1 MEHLCHDPPAEE
13 SVVGNGTLCHDAAEY
28 RVVVIQDGKFP
39 VFVGGDILAASA
51 PAWRTG
57 SSRPHRHRGVP
68 RYAPRPFGKSGGRI
82 MAGHHRIDGAQIRIL
97 ADNGARGGKF
107 LVRDGEFRAASGA
120 QDFVSCFFLLI
131 VNLLIVDYFRVP
143 PIF

>member
-39 VFVGGDILAASA
+39 VFVGGDILAALEQA
-51 PAWRTG
+51 AHVHTG
-57 SSRPHRHRGVP
+57 T
-68 RYAPRPFGKSGGRI
+68 AECLDTLPRPFGKSGRRI

-120 QDFVSCFFLLI
+120 QDFCFLFLSTHCEF
-131 VNLLIVDYFRVP
+131 VNN
-143 PIF
+143 

>member
-39 VFVGGDILAASA
+39 VFVGGDILAALGSLHGEQA
-51 PAWRTG
+51 AHVHTGPAECLDTL
-57 SSRPHRHRGVP
+57 
-68 RYAPRPFGKSGGRI
+68 PRPFGKSGGRI

-120 QDFVSCFFLLI
+120 QDFCFLFLSAHCEF
-131 VNLLIVDYFRVP
+131 VNS
-143 PIF
+143 